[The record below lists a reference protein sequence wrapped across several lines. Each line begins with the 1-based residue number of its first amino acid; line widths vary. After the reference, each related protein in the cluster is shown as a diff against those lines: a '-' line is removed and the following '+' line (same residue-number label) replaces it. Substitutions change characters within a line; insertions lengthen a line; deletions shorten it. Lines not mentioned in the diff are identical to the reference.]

1 MAKEFFKNFPE
12 IQYKLDSGKIVT
24 IKDFFRKSQITGAA
38 REAVVNYTF
47 HELEEGDRPDVLAS
61 KLYGNGDLHWSFFLV
76 NDFDNYYDWWK
87 DSQTMERYV
96 REKYSGKYFVADAST
111 DIVSS
116 TSKFLVGETI
126 TGTNSLGYI
135 TAVEP
140 TYNRIAVDVVRGF
153 VNPVEATGS
162 SSGKTFTPDSIIA
175 QQDGVAYYYKDDIR
189 RNTFQ
194 NGYSSKSNWEYEY
207 ELNEEKRLIKIIKP
221 SMINA
226 VVNQFE
232 KIMKS

>member
-1 MAKEFFKNFPE
+1 M
-12 IQYKLDSGKIVT
+12 QYKLDSGKIIT

-61 KLYGNGDLHWSFFLV
+61 KLYGNGDLHWTFFLV
-76 NDFDNYYDWWK
+76 NDFNNYYDWWK
-87 DSQTMERYV
+87 DNRTMERYI
-96 REKYSGKYFVADAST
+96 REKYSGKYFVADSSS

-116 TSKFLVGETI
+116 SSKFLVGETI

-140 TYNRIAVDVVRGF
+140 TYNRIAVDVVKGF
-153 VNPVEATGS
+153 VNPIEATGS

-175 QQDGVAYYYKDDIR
+175 QQDGVAYYYKDDIK

-207 ELNEEKRLIKIIKP
+207 ELNEEKRKIKIIKP